1 MQKNNSSLKSIAQ
14 KAGVSIT
21 TVHRA
26 LTGKKDC
33 SDAMREK
40 ILKIAAEE
48 SFEFA
53 DVDHLGKVFVNN
65 SSG

>member
-40 ILKIAAEE
+40 ILKIALRSFTWNEE
-48 SFEFA
+48 GEYRSYPERA
-53 DVDHLGKVFVNN
+53 
-65 SSG
+65 